1 MNTEITL
8 SVIKADIGGFVG
20 HSHMHPELL
29 ETANEELEIA
39 KLHGP
44 IIDYHVTSCGDDVG
58 LILTHAE
65 GVDSEPIH
73 KLAWDIFMR
82 CTEVARQLKLYGAGQ
97 DLLAD
102 SFAGNVRGM
111 GPGVAEMSFVERTA
125 EPLLIFFADKTSAGA
140 WNLPLFRMFADPFNT
155 AGLVISPKMH
165 DGFRFEV
172 QDVKEESTILLETPG
187 EMYDL
192 LVFIGAS
199 GRYIVKSV
207 YSKATG
213 HIGASSSTQRLALI
227 AGKYVGKDDPV
238 CIVRSQGEFPAVGE
252 VLEPFSMPHIVQGW
266 MRGSHYGPLM
276 PCAFA
281 DANPSRFDGPPRV
294 VSLGFQLANGRLIG
308 PVDMFDDPSF
318 DEARHQ
324 CNLIADHLR
333 RHGPFEP
340 HRLPMEEMEYTTLPD
355 VAEKLAS
362 RWVEMNGHLKEEP
375 IAA

>member
-1 MNTEITL
+1 MNTEITV

-29 ETANEELEIA
+29 ETAGEELEIA

-165 DGFRFEV
+165 DGF
-172 QDVKEESTILLETPG
+172 L
-187 EMYDL
+187 
-192 LVFIGAS
+192 
-199 GRYIVKSV
+199 
-207 YSKATG
+207 
-213 HIGASSSTQRLALI
+213 
-227 AGKYVGKDDPV
+227 
-238 CIVRSQGEFPAVGE
+238 
-252 VLEPFSMPHIVQGW
+252 
-266 MRGSHYGPLM
+266 
-276 PCAFA
+276 
-281 DANPSRFDGPPRV
+281 
-294 VSLGFQLANGRLIG
+294 
-308 PVDMFDDPSF
+308 
-318 DEARHQ
+318 
-324 CNLIADHLR
+324 
-333 RHGPFEP
+333 
-340 HRLPMEEMEYTTLPD
+340 
-355 VAEKLAS
+355 
-362 RWVEMNGHLKEEP
+362 
-375 IAA
+375 